1 VLLCAA
7 AQQQTH
13 EAKRESE
20 ACVRSARRGKE
31 RETCKKKQEKE
42 KNKGAGGRPS
52 NEQAWEREEGCFG
65 VREGAAA
72 KQLFWHEMRGCFGA

>member
-1 VLLCAA
+1 MCCYV
-7 AQQQTH
+7 QQH
-13 EAKRESE
+13 SSKPVKSRRR
-20 ACVRSARRGKE
+20 VRHARRGKE

-52 NEQAWEREEGCFG
+52 SQQAWEREEGCFG

-72 KQLFWHEMRGCFGA
+72 KQLFWHETRDCFGV